1 MIYDVFAD
9 GAIDF
14 IYLSS
19 SWDVFDLITILI
31 MVVNFLLHNLLV
43 KN

>member
-14 IYLSS
+14 IYLGSS
-19 SWDVFDLITILI
+19 QNVLDLTTLLI
-31 MVVNFLLHNLLV
+31 MGVNSLLFNLLV